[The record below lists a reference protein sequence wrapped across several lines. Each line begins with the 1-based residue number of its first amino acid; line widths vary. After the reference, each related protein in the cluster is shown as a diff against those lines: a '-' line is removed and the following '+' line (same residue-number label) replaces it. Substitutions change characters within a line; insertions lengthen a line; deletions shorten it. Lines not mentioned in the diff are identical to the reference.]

1 MAAPVLISYDRL
13 KTKGISLSKV
23 QLWKLE
29 KRSAFPRRVR
39 TSPGRYAWVEAEIDA
54 YISAKIA
61 ERDAAMVAA

>member
-1 MAAPVLISYDRL
+1 MAQRLISFEGL
-13 KTKGISLSKV
+13 KTKGICLSKI
-23 QLWKLE
+23 QLWRLE

-54 YISAKIA
+54 YITAKIA